1 MCVFFNKYD
10 MIYKMYY
17 ISYINFMQSNVDC
30 IAWMRGAVQVKW
42 IIIII
47 GVVILNYILYGVHI
61 NNKYKYQ

>member
-1 MCVFFNKYD
+1 
-10 MIYKMYY
+10 
-17 ISYINFMQSNVDC
+17 MQSNVDC
-30 IAWMRGAVQVKW
+30 IAWMRGAIQVKW